1 MKFPNLAMEY
11 DPMKKVTMCAAI
23 AAVSLAGFAAPA
35 LALDVEAAK
44 GLAEQ
49 NNCMQCHGLRK
60 DKDGPSFMKTA
71 EKYAG
76 KATAV
81 DDIVKHIT
89 SGKKVKLADGTQE
102 DHKIAKTMPAND
114 VAQLKNLAQY
124 ILSIQPK

>member
-1 MKFPNLAMEY
+1 MKSIATLLSTAALALS
-11 DPMKKVTMCAAI
+11 
-23 AAVSLAGFAAPA
+23 AVGFSSSA

-71 EKYAG
+71 EKLKG
-76 KATAV
+76 KAGAV
-81 DDIVKHIT
+81 DEIVKHMT
-89 SGKKVKLADGTQE
+89 SGKDVKLADGTSE
-102 DHKIAKTMPAND
+102 KHKIAKTMPAND
-114 VAQLKNLAQY
+114 VAQLKNLAEY

>member
-1 MKFPNLAMEY
+1 MKSFAVFAFTGALALS
-11 DPMKKVTMCAAI
+11 A
-23 AAVSLAGFAAPA
+23 AGFSSSA

-71 EKYAG
+71 EKYKG

-81 DDIVKHIT
+81 DELVKHMT
-89 SGKKVKLADGTQE
+89 SGKDVKLADGTTE
-102 DHKIAKTMPAND
+102 KHKIAKTMPAND
-114 VAQLKNLAQY
+114 AAQLKNLAQY
-124 ILSIQPK
+124 VLSIQAK

>member
-1 MKFPNLAMEY
+1 MKSIS
-11 DPMKKVTMCAAI
+11 AI
-23 AAVSLAGFAAPA
+23 ISTTALAVSAVGFSSTA

-71 EKYAG
+71 EKFKG

-81 DDIVKHIT
+81 DELVKHMT
-89 SGKKVKLADGTQE
+89 SGKDVKLADGSSE
-102 DHKIAKTMPAND
+102 KHKIAKTMPAND
-114 VAQLKNLAQY
+114 MAQLKNLAEY

>member
-1 MKFPNLAMEY
+1 MKIFATF
-11 DPMKKVTMCAAI
+11 VST
-23 AAVSLAGFAAPA
+23 AAVAMVTAGFSSAAFA
-35 LALDVEAAK
+35 VDVEGAK

-71 EKYAG
+71 EKYKG

-81 DDIVKHIT
+81 DELVKHIT
-89 SGKKVKLADGTQE
+89 SGKEVKLADGTTE
-102 DHKIAKTMPAND
+102 KHKIAKTMPAND
-114 VAQLKNLAQY
+114 TAQLKNLVEY